1 MPRQRITK
9 EFLLEQAYCLVKE
22 QGMDAVSAKSLA
34 RLAKC
39 SVQPIYSY
47 YTNMDELKDQ
57 IYRKAGMEY
66 RDFLEKNGRRETAAE
81 RKAGNAAVAI
91 GMAHVLFAVRAPHL
105 FFLLF
110 QQTQSVLLET
120 MLPHFS
126 EGQVCMEEL
135 EGRILGGFS
144 DHETEVAQGFLLFVH
159 GTACMLHSGLAK
171 LDLPRLETLLTHQY
185 QRLSGGAREGLRT
198 EMTSKEAHL
207 ASPAPYSWFRGF
219 QRSGGDGFHGE
230 EKELGVR

>member
-22 QGMDAVSAKSLA
+22 QGMDAVSAKALA

-47 YTNMDELKDQ
+47 YANMDELKDQ

-66 RDFLEKNGRRETAAE
+66 REFLEKNGRRETANE
-81 RKAGNAAVAI
+81 RNAGNAAVSL

-110 QQTQSVLLET
+110 QQTQSVLLAT

-135 EGRILGGFS
+135 EGRIRGCFS
-144 DHETEVAQGFLLFVH
+144 EHETEAAQGFLLLVH

-185 QRLSGGAREGLRT
+185 QRLSAGGREGLRT
-198 EMTSKEAHL
+198 DVTSKEAHS
-207 ASPAPYSWFRGF
+207 ASSAPYSWFRGF
-219 QRSGGDGFHGE
+219 QRSGEDSIHGQE
-230 EKELGVR
+230 QE